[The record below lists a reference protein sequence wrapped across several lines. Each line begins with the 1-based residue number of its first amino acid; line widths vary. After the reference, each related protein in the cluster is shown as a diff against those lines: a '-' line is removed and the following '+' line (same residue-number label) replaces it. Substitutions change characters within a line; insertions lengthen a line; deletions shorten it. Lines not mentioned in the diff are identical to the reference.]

1 MVRKVVL
8 AAVAVG
14 TMAHAS
20 AQEPSLP
27 EALGKAADYVA
38 RYRTKAS
45 GVSLEELL
53 LLTEMTATQRVPRR
67 VASDLVLVNVTE
79 RLMGLRDPFA
89 IDTKAVREH
98 QPRIIR
104 ALGEPTL
111 ASWQRVQDFTR
122 EGSYL
127 FLANVV
133 LWYSDPVL
141 ALRFIE
147 VDHQPRMT
155 YKLEGR
161 KKIDGVQVYGIGFK
175 ENREERKVYLLDTP
189 DNPSCSGRIWIE
201 PASGAIHQTELW
213 VQSDTAVA
221 RVQVTYAMDAKINLL
236 VPRDSTHTFE
246 MHEKGTGIAN
256 MGVGGA
262 GRAMTFESSAKYTNA
277 QYTAIDLS
285 RIAK

>member
-1 MVRKVVL
+1 MVSRVVL
-8 AAVAVG
+8 AAVAAG
-14 TMAHAS
+14 TMVHLP

-53 LLTEMTATQRVPRR
+53 LLTEMGTTQRVPRR

-79 RLMGLRDPFA
+79 RLMALRDPFA
-89 IDTKAVREH
+89 LDTKAVREH
-98 QPRIIR
+98 QPRIVK
-104 ALGEPTL
+104 ALSEPTPT
-111 ASWQRVQDFTR
+111 SWQRVQDFLH

-127 FLANVV
+127 LLANAV
-133 LWYSDPVL
+133 LWYSDPML

-147 VDHQPRMT
+147 PDHQRRMT

-175 ENREERKVYLLDTP
+175 ENHEERKVYLLDTP
-189 DNPSCSGRIWIE
+189 DNPWCSGRIWIE
-201 PASGAIHQTELW
+201 PATGAIHLTELW

-236 VPRDSTHTFE
+236 VPRDATHTFE
-246 MHEKGTGIAN
+246 MHEKGTGMTN
-256 MGVGGA
+256 MGAGGA
-262 GRAMTFESSAKYTNA
+262 GRGMTFESSAKYTNA
-277 QYTAIDLS
+277 QFTPLDLS
-285 RIAK
+285 KIGK